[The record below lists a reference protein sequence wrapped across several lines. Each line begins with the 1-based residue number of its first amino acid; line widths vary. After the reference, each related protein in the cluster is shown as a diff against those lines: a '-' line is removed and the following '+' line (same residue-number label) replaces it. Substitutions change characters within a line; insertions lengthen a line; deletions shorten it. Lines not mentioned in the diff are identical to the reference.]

1 MPEAGVG
8 APAPGGVLPSHGEIP
23 PAEYVANLGMSVPLT
38 RMVDAIVHKEL
49 VLYFEIYFW
58 VDKTRLE
65 HLS

>member
-49 VLYFEIYFW
+49 VLYFEIYF
-58 VDKTRLE
+58 
-65 HLS
+65 